1 MSLLKKLSISM
12 KIGVIKRYG
21 VCLFSFQI
29 VDRMRR
35 QSSSASCQLCSHRR
49 RDKTVSSRRRCVLG
63 ITYLLIQSLTRLFTA
78 LTISDKR
85 GGNGRGEKRGSD
97 GGKWGELEQGRRWAK
112 AGALQVRLRQYW
124 LILFNNQ
131 RLDKLRWFWPHH
143 GLRTV
148 EFKFSRI
155 LCHEWHNERLCRC
168 SPGGVRKQRL
178 LGNRRTVL
186 LLGNKRHSART
197 EEPWTTVRR
206 IHHRQR
212 RRTCQ
217 LPRDV
222 IVTSRWMTSSWH
234 VLAVEGHVSYEEI
247 VKLLRDEIGIRY
259 AGK

>member
-1 MSLLKKLSISM
+1 MESVCSVSKLSTECVGS
-12 KIGVIKRYG
+12 
-21 VCLFSFQI
+21 
-29 VDRMRR
+29 RR
-35 QSSSASCQLCSHRR
+35 QLVANCVHTADATKQFHR
-49 RDKTVSSRRRCVLG
+49 VGGVYWALL
-63 ITYLLIQSLTRLFTA
+63 TYLFNHSLAYLQRWRYPTSYDVARGGRGEGA
-78 LTISDKR
+78 KKR